1 MGRNDR
7 LEPLD
12 DGFVAFHAENGER
25 WKHKDMSE
33 SRTGEGYRVFIS
45 DRGEER
51 RYAFGPK
58 ESHDA
63 TVLDL
68 REQLA
73 KSTPAPPAA
82 PTARA

>member
-1 MGRNDR
+1 MSRNDR

-12 DGFVAFHAENGER
+12 DGFVAFHDEKGAR

-68 REQLA
+68 RDQLS
-73 KSTPAPPAA
+73 KSTPASAA
-82 PTARA
+82 TA